1 MSKPI
6 RLFISSSP
14 DLVAEREAV
23 GQAVAG
29 LPVAVG
35 WEIKHTP
42 RAGEEPLEAQ
52 AFVEHCDLLLVV
64 LGADLAAPMGLEW
77 QEAWSAGKRVL
88 AYCKQVLH
96 SPAAQ
101 AVLRQPGVA
110 WTEFR
115 SPQQLKAQVTRDLAR
130 ALLEQGERLG
140 LLVEDVEALLPLAQ
154 PDEQKGK
161 RQAGPDRR
169 EGAGRGAIILEGR
182 A

>member
-42 RAGEEPLEAQ
+42 RTEGAALEAQ
-52 AFVEHCDLLLVV
+52 ASVARSDLFVVV
-64 LGADLAAPMGLEW
+64 LGADFAAPMGLEW
-77 QEAWSAGKRVL
+77 QSAVSAGKPVL
-88 AYCKQVLH
+88 AYCKPVLH

-101 AVLRQPGVA
+101 EVLRRPGVA

-115 SPQQLKAQVTRDLAR
+115 SAQQLKAQVTRGLAQ
-130 ALLEQGERLG
+130 AVLDQGEHFG
-140 LLVEDVEALLPLAQ
+140 LLLEDVEGLLALARPE
-154 PDEQKGK
+154 EQKVEK
-161 RQAGPDRR
+161 PAGPDRR
-169 EGAGRGAIILEGR
+169 EGAGRGGVILEGR

>member
-23 GQAVAG
+23 SQAVAE

-42 RAGEEPLEAQ
+42 RAGEKPLEAQ
-52 AFVEHCDLLLVV
+52 AFVERCNLFVVV
-64 LGADLAAPMGLEW
+64 LGADFAAPMGLEW
-77 QEAWSAGKRVL
+77 QGAVNAGKPVL

-101 AVLRQPGVA
+101 TVLRQPEVA

-115 SPQQLKAQVTRDLAR
+115 SPQQLKAQVIRGLAQ
-130 ALLEQGERLG
+130 AVMDQGERLG
-140 LLVEDVEALLPLAQ
+140 LRMEDVEGLLALARPE
-154 PDEQKGK
+154 EQKGEK
-161 RQAGPDRR
+161 PAEPDRR
-169 EGAGRGAIILEGR
+169 EGAGRGGIILEGKG
-182 A
+182 

>member
-1 MSKPI
+1 MGGGI
-6 RLFISSSP
+6 RLFVSSSP
-14 DLVAEREAV
+14 DLAAEREAV

-64 LGADLAAPMGLEW
+64 LGADFAAPMGLEW
-77 QEAWSAGKRVL
+77 QGAVNAGKPVL

-101 AVLRQPGVA
+101 TVLRRTEVA

-115 SPQQLKAQVTRDLAR
+115 SPQQLKAQVIRGLAQ
-130 ALLEQGERLG
+130 AVLDQGERLG
-140 LLVEDVEALLPLAQ
+140 LRMEDVEGLLALAKPE
-154 PDEQKGK
+154 EQKERK
-161 RQAGPDRR
+161 PAEPDRR
-169 EGAGRGAIILEGR
+169 EGAGRGGVILEGR

>member
-1 MSKPI
+1 MGGGI
-6 RLFISSSP
+6 RLFVSSSP

-42 RAGEEPLEAQ
+42 RAADEALEAQ

-64 LGADLAAPMGLEW
+64 LGADFAAPMGLEW
-77 QEAWSAGKRVL
+77 QGAVGAGKPVL

-101 AVLRQPGVA
+101 TVLRQPGVA
-110 WTEFR
+110 WTEFQP
-115 SPQQLKAQVTRDLAR
+115 PQQLKAQVSRGLAQ
-130 ALLEQGERLG
+130 AVLDQGEQFG
-140 LLVEDVEALLPLAQ
+140 LLMEDVEGLLALARPE
-154 PDEQKGK
+154 EQKVK
-161 RQAGPDRR
+161 KPAGPDRR
-169 EGAGRGAIILEGR
+169 EGAGRGGVILEGR

>member
-29 LPVAVG
+29 LPIAPG

-42 RAGEEPLEAQ
+42 RAGEEALEAQ

-64 LGADLAAPMGLEW
+64 LGADFAAPMGLEW
-77 QEAWSAGKRVL
+77 QGAVNAGKPVL

-101 AVLRQPGVA
+101 AALRRTQVA

-115 SPQQLKAQVTRDLAR
+115 FAQQLKAQVTRGLAQ
-130 ALLEQGERLG
+130 AVLDQGERLG
-140 LLVEDVEALLPLAQ
+140 LRMEDVEGLLALVKPE
-154 PDEQKGK
+154 EQKERK
-161 RQAGPDRR
+161 PAGPDRR
-169 EGAGRGAIILEGR
+169 EGAGRGGVILEGR

>member
-64 LGADLAAPMGLEW
+64 LGADFAAPMGLEW
-77 QEAWSAGKRVL
+77 QGAVNAGKPVL

-101 AVLRQPGVA
+101 TVLRQPGMA
-110 WTEFR
+110 WTEFQ
-115 SPQQLKAQVTRDLAR
+115 SPQQLKAQVTRGLAQVV
-130 ALLEQGERLG
+130 LDQGERLG
-140 LLVEDVEALLPLAQ
+140 LLVEDVEALLPLVR
-154 PDEQKGK
+154 PEEQTG
-161 RQAGPDRR
+161 RGLAEVDRR
-169 EGAGRGAIILEGR
+169 EGAGRGGVILEGR